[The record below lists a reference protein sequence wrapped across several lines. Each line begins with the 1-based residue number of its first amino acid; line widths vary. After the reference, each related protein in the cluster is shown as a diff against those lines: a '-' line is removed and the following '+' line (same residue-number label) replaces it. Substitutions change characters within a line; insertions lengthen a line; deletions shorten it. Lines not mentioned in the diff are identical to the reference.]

1 MTCMWTGVP
10 SPLFSSYHNVLLH
23 HLLLGFDC
31 CLNQHCAFSKA
42 LWLSKLTNSSS
53 GSMRAWTACIL
64 WQLWAVWLSCFFP
77 LQEVL
82 DMCLDQLGFPVCEGA
97 VLLLCLF

>member
-1 MTCMWTGVP
+1 
-10 SPLFSSYHNVLLH
+10 
-23 HLLLGFDC
+23 
-31 CLNQHCAFSKA
+31 
-42 LWLSKLTNSSS
+42 
-53 GSMRAWTACIL
+53 MRAWTACIL